1 MQFNHE
7 RKFNMRRIAENNT
20 GKTLTPSINVTATG
34 KNIKKALDLNHIS
47 NKRIAS
53 DLFVSVQAV
62 SAWKNGKYIPDIE
75 NLKYLSMET
84 GVSIDDLLEFD
95 MI

>member
-1 MQFNHE
+1 M
-7 RKFNMRRIAENNT
+7 KRIAEMNT
-20 GKTLTPSINVTATG
+20 DKHERPSINVTATG
-34 KNIKKALDLNHIS
+34 KKIKKALDLNHIS

-53 DLFVSVQAV
+53 DLLVSVQAV

-75 NLKYLSMET
+75 NLKYLSMKT
-84 GVSIDDLLEFD
+84 GVSIDDLLEFN